1 MLDEKKPL
9 FTTEKFLSQA
19 NGESKGVLFLLE
31 KKLLLL
37 YMIIVVVG
45 DAHE

>member
-19 NGESKGVLFLLE
+19 SDESKAVVLLLSLE
-31 KKLLLL
+31 KLQSDWNS
-37 YMIIVVVG
+37 M
-45 DAHE
+45 E